1 MIIILIGIVI
11 LCIFFGVKYQI
22 AQANQRKEDARKK
35 EELTELALKI
45 EKLKPVAY
53 TEKQLERIN
62 AIESKRSKTSG
73 FLNVSECF
81 EPAGKE
87 LLCIIELTTHKIPF
101 EFGNSLKTYW
111 LAVFDDEVLPSK
123 ECSKDLHIYPVAR
136 KDFTKF
142 YSIFTMPY
150 TQKGIST
157 STVVMPSSHASVTK
171 RAVAGAVIGGGVG
184 AVIGAAS
191 AIEKNSRGPVEKT
204 TSTIQRYECYGLAI
218 QSHYLDNNNLLS
230 PIAEGHI
237 LYVRTQAADAIKFLC
252 PHLGKQSEKYFYLYE
267 DCGFTDAVKHP
278 HEYEKEQTLRYLLDN
293 Y

>member
-11 LCIFFGVKYQI
+11 LCIFFGVKHQI
-22 AQANQRKEDARKK
+22 EQANQRKEEARKK

-62 AIESKRSKTSG
+62 AIESKRSKTYSSV
-73 FLNVSECF
+73 LNLWECF

-101 EFGNSLKTYW
+101 EWGPSLNSYW

-123 ECSKDLHIYPVAR
+123 ECSEDLHIYPVAR

-150 TQKGIST
+150 TRKGIST
-157 STVVMPSSHASVTK
+157 STVFMPSSHASVTK

-204 TSTIQRYECYGLAI
+204 TSTIQRHECYGLAI
-218 QSHYLDNNNLLS
+218 QSHYLDNNTPLS

-252 PHLGKQSEKYFYLYE
+252 PHSGKQSKDCFSLFEE
-267 DCGFTDAVKHP
+267 DFHKP
-278 HEYEKEQTLRYLLDN
+278 HEYEKERTLRYLLDN